1 MVLRVRSA
9 AAGIAASMVFTLGVA
24 LAAPSEGQS
33 WRPRSVHVD
42 TRVSEIVATVSD
54 AELVKSIEALVAF
67 GNRNTFHEP
76 ASADKGIGGAR
87 AWIRKRFEEI
97 SAANGGRL
105 QVSEDVFQTSL
116 PKDVAERLKLEAVE
130 AANIV
135 AILPGADPVSRER
148 LVIVGAHYDSRNE
161 ERYDVANPA
170 PGANDNASGVAAVI
184 ELARVLAPHGF
195 GATLVFIAFSGKEQ
209 GLWGSANFARNAR
222 KDGMNVEAVLIN
234 DAIGNVYG
242 GGGRV
247 DGTGVRVFAPSPDES
262 PSRDLARFVR
272 ERGMAYVPR
281 FDVRLVYRA
290 DRMNRTG
297 DQRPFQEAG
306 YAAVGIVEAAENFE
320 RQDAKSDVAKF
331 VDAGMLGRV
340 TRVNASVLA
349 SLAAGPPKPVK
360 VKRNWEASHY
370 DTRVVWDIGEGT
382 AASYRLVVRETTSA
396 LWQWEVDAGS
406 GGDFTLKGV
415 SMDDYVVAILAVDAE
430 GDESLPVVVR

>member
-1 MVLRVRSA
+1 MLSRVRIAAAVTAVSMVLAV
-9 AAGIAASMVFTLGVA
+9 GVVAASSAGPT
-24 LAAPSEGQS
+24 

-42 TRVSEIVATVSD
+42 PRIAEIVGNVSE
-54 AELVKSIEALVAF
+54 AELMKSVEALVAF

-76 ASADKGIGGAR
+76 ASPDKGIGGAR

-97 SAANGGRL
+97 STANGGRL

-170 PGANDNASGVAAVI
+170 PGANDNASGVAAVV

-222 KDGMNVEAVLIN
+222 KDGMNVEAVLVN

-247 DGTGVRVFAPSPDES
+247 DGTGVRVFSPNPDES
-262 PSRDLARFVR
+262 LSRDLARFVR

-281 FDVRLVYRA
+281 FDVRLVNRA

-306 YAAVGIVEAAENFE
+306 YAAVGLVEAAESFE
-320 RQDAKSDVAKF
+320 RQDAKGDVAEF
-331 VDAGMLGRV
+331 VDAGMLARV
-340 TRVNASVLA
+340 TRVNAAVLA
-349 SLAAGPPKPVK
+349 SLASGPPKPVK
-360 VKRNWEASHY
+360 VSRNWEASHY
-370 DTRVVWDIGEGT
+370 DTRVGWEAGGGT
-382 AASYRLVVRETTSA
+382 AVGYRLLVRETTA
-396 LWQWEVDAGS
+396 PQWQWEVDAGNS
-406 GGDFTLKGV
+406 GDFTLRGV
-415 SMDDYVVAILAVDAE
+415 SMDDHVVAILAVDAE